1 MDILQERAQVVQQV
15 IDLTVGRDTAQ
26 IAENIAELKGTL
38 RHFRRRRAASVITE
52 LMEREGDMD
61 MSDIEPL
68 ALQALAA
75 NGITL
80 ADNDAFFEDIN
91 RMDVN
96 QYIIINKI
104 RQHEQF

>member
-38 RHFRRRRAASVITE
+38 RHFRRQRAASVIAE
-52 LMEREGDMD
+52 LMERDGD
-61 MSDIEPL
+61 MSDVEPMIL
-68 ALQALAA
+68 RTLAA

-91 RMDVN
+91 RMDCN
-96 QYIIINKI
+96 NYIIYNQI
-104 RQHEQF
+104 RKHEQL